1 MNDKI
6 KNRIEQDFK
15 AIQERMEVCPQMA
28 QTDRRNELKKI
39 ELNLIDLETAIQQL
53 QKSANA
59 KDQSTL
65 EVYEDRL
72 SELTRMFKEIEP
84 TDARQ
89 GHQIGSGRLDE
100 DLNPMGPS
108 QAQIIEGESK
118 LKEGKSRA
126 LAMLHTIN
134 NMREEINLID
144 DEIMLQ
150 REKLLVVNEKLKDTQ
165 SILKQTKRL
174 VAFFSKAVYDD
185 VFIKIMIGLI
195 AVVLLVILG
204 MSINIKLKKGRLEEL
219 KKQKVQKLQ
228 GEPNFNEIDEKMF
241 VDLLNKDQAGSK
253 LAQILLNFQTS
264 AVAKK
269 GLQGGGPIDKL

>member
-15 AIQERMEVCPQMA
+15 AIQERLGVCPQMA

-39 ELNLIDLETAIQQL
+39 EVSLIDLENAIQQL

-59 KDQSTL
+59 KEHSTL
-65 EVYEDRL
+65 EVYEERL
-72 SELTRMFKEIEP
+72 SELSKLYKAIDT
-84 TDARQ
+84 TDSRK
-89 GHQIGSGRLDE
+89 GPIVDDGRRDE
-100 DLNPMGPS
+100 NFNPMGPS
-108 QAQIIEGESK
+108 QAQIMEGDSK

-150 REKLLVVNEKLKDTQ
+150 REKLLVVNEKLKETQ
-165 SILKQTKRL
+165 SVLKQTKRL

-185 VFIKIMIGLI
+185 VFIKVMIGLI
-195 AVVLLVILG
+195 AVVLVVILG
-204 MSINIKLKKGRLEEL
+204 MSINIKIKKGRIEQL
-219 KKQKVQKLQ
+219 KKEKAQQLLGK
-228 GEPNFNEIDEKMF
+228 PNFNEIDEQMFAKLNAHQKMKSQ
-241 VDLLNKDQAGSK
+241 V
-253 LAQILLNFQTS
+253 
-264 AVAKK
+264 VASVLGIKK
-269 GLQGGGPIDKL
+269 ELGDNSGLPGGVPIDKI